1 MKQNSVRSIAT
12 KKLLKWFSILW
23 QSIAVRLKSVK
34 RIYTHSHAK
43 HVSIIIHFFEV
54 EQKVF
59 EINLVIFTST
69 KKKASIIPAVS
80 TSFILKGDLV
90 AFQQNIA
97 TFFVY
102 VYYLDHFSSGRCSA
116 ISTGTI
122 CHFQCFLCRLFPA
135 GPCLSTYAIIARI

>member
-80 TSFILKGDLV
+80 TIFILKGDLV
-90 AFQQNIA
+90 AFQQI
-97 TFFVY
+97 
-102 VYYLDHFSSGRCSA
+102 LQHF
-116 ISTGTI
+116 
-122 CHFQCFLCRLFPA
+122 
-135 GPCLSTYAIIARI
+135 LSMCII